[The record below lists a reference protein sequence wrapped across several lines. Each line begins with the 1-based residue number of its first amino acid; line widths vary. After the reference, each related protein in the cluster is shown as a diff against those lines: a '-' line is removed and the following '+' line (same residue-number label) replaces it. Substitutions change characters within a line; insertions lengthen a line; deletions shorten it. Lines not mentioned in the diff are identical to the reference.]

1 MPRQRMMVATGG
13 LVKPG
18 YDVKVAATAD
28 EAPTIA

>member
-1 MPRQRMMVATGG
+1 MMVATGG

-18 YDVKVAATAD
+18 YDVTVAATAD